1 MARSHVFSLQ
11 HVFFLCLIVFRDK
24 KKRCYFFSAPQVQ
37 VVVRQVAPGYPQ
49 EMHFPS
55 DQYGYAMGN
64 PQPQTGI
71 PQPMGITN
79 QPMGMT
85 AYDQPTMTEAAPPY
99 SAKPNIV

>member
-1 MARSHVFSLQ
+1 MFSHCNKYFFCLLVF
-11 HVFFLCLIVFRDK
+11 HDK
-24 KKRCYFFSAPQVQ
+24 TKRCFLSAPQVQ

-64 PQPQTGI
+64 PTQPAQTGI